1 MPITSMYGVIV
12 AIDWFIDRFRTAL
25 NASGDAFA
33 AKIVAKVTGIHDGEH
48 CDDDA
53 SEFGEKLCE
62 RMIDGNHGRPLRR
75 IGSTLTI

>member
-1 MPITSMYGVIV
+1 MYAVIV

-33 AKIVAKVTGIHDGEH
+33 AKVIAKMTGFHDGDEAH
-48 CDDDA
+48 HHNVDA
-53 SEFGEKLCE
+53 EEYGEMLIE
-62 RMIDGNHGRPLRR
+62 RVVEGHQGRHLRR